1 MSTNAAGGSTTA
13 SLGNARVQGCGGV
26 SSYAAPAAWVARPPL
41 AASVAGPAASPSA
54 TTVQRPLSPQG
65 RVNSV
70 TRYTHQSVE
79 ASGSRSNSRS
89 PSPLGNRTKLDP
101 RVVTRTNIYTQH
113 VGLSM
118 SPPPAAVGGSV
129 PQPLGLS
136 APSSASLSRPVSP
149 MGQTRVLS
157 LPQAWSPQHNRAT
170 SPQPGATVHL
180 QGGVQNS
187 RAVLRSISPQPVL
200 AKVAS
205 APVNRFPYAWSSP
218 MRQTNGYPVVSP
230 PCYGSSRVSSRSGSL
245 SPMRGA
251 HAVANPQVDNAPT
264 PLRVP
269 MPLAS
274 SLAGGGSMRR

>member
-1 MSTNAAGGSTTA
+1 
-13 SLGNARVQGCGGV
+13 
-26 SSYAAPAAWVARPPL
+26 VARPQLPGP

-54 TTVQRPLSPQG
+54 TTVQRPLSPLG

-70 TRYTHQSVE
+70 TRFTHQSVD
-79 ASGSRSNSRS
+79 ASGVSNSRSNSRS
-89 PSPLGNRTKLDP
+89 PSPLGNRTKLDA

-118 SPPPAAVGGSV
+118 SPPPAVGGSV
-129 PQPLGLS
+129 PHPLGLS

-157 LPQAWSPQHNRAT
+157 LPQAWSPQHNRAA
-170 SPQPGATVHL
+170 SPQPGATVHM

-187 RAVLRSISPQPVL
+187 RAVLRSVSPQPVQNM
-200 AKVAS
+200 ARVAS
-205 APVNRFPYAWSSP
+205 APVTRFPYAWSSP
-218 MRQTNGYPVVSP
+218 MRQTNAYPVSP

-251 HAVANPQVDNAPT
+251 HSVASPQVDNAPT

-269 MPLAS
+269 MPWAS
-274 SLAGGGSMRR
+274 SGAGSGSMRR